1 MLVVVCFSL
10 FFVILRWVEVL
21 RVGGEGERERERER
35 ERDGRGGE

>member
-10 FFVILRWVEVL
+10 FFVILRWGEVL
-21 RVGGEGERERERER
+21 RVGGEVERER